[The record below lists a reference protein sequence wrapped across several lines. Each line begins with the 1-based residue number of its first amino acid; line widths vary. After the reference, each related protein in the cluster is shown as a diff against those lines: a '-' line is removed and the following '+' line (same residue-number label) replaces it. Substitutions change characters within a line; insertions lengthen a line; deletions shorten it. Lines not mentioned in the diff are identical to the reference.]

1 MAATIIDGKALAASV
16 RAKLALEISEL
27 KARHGR
33 APGLAVI
40 LVGEDPGSQ
49 VYVRNKRR
57 ICGEL
62 GIESFSYD
70 LPGTTTELELL
81 TLISELNQRP
91 EVDGILVQS
100 PVPKQISF
108 NRVVEA
114 MDPAKDVDGLHPY
127 NLGRLF
133 SGQPTMVSC
142 TPAGVMEMIR
152 STGVSLKGKKA
163 VVVGRSNLVGKP
175 MAMLLLQ
182 ENATVTVCHSRTAD
196 LAAECRQADVLV
208 VAVGQPGCVRGD
220 WVKPGALVLDVGT
233 SKVNDKLCG
242 DVEFD
247 AVRER
252 AAFVSPVPGGVGPMT
267 IAQLMANTVL
277 AARQRLTGGTRS

>member
-1 MAATIIDGKALAASV
+1 
-16 RAKLALEISEL
+16 
-27 KARHGR
+27 
-33 APGLAVI
+33 
-40 LVGEDPGSQ
+40 
-49 VYVRNKRR
+49 
-57 ICGEL
+57 
-62 GIESFSYD
+62 
-70 LPGTTTELELL
+70 
-81 TLISELNQRP
+81 
-91 EVDGILVQS
+91 
-100 PVPKQISF
+100 
-108 NRVVEA
+108 
-114 MDPAKDVDGLHPY
+114 
-127 NLGRLF
+127 
-133 SGQPTMVSC
+133 
-142 TPAGVMEMIR
+142 MEMIR
-152 STGVSLKGKKA
+152 STGVALKGKKA

-208 VAVGQPGCVRGD
+208 VAIGQPGCVRGD